1 MKSEYS
7 NLSILQ
13 GLSAAEQELLMSMT
27 EEFGFNAGELI
38 IRDSDVA
45 SDLYILTQG
54 WVSIEMD
61 ISSDQPAIEIPA
73 IEIPDMILVPPLE
86 SVNKMEATVLRAGDP
101 FGEIT
106 FLEGVRRSADVR
118 ALTSSKV
125 IKWNGEALHRVL
137 EENYRMGY
145 VFMKNLARLLAQRI
159 RHINLKWRSQI

>member
-13 GLSAAEQELLMSMT
+13 GLSPAEQELLLSMT
-27 EEFGFNAGELI
+27 EEFGFSAGELI

-61 ISSDQPAIEIPA
+61 ISSDQTG
-73 IEIPDMILVPPLE
+73 IEIPDMVLVPP
-86 SVNKMEATVLRAGDP
+86 VNKMEATVLRAGDP

-106 FLEGVRRSADVR
+106 FLEGIRRSADVR

-125 IKWNGEALHRVL
+125 IKWNGAALHGIL

>member
-1 MKSEYS
+1 M
-7 NLSILQ
+7 
-13 GLSAAEQELLMSMT
+13 G
-27 EEFGFNAGELI
+27 
-38 IRDSDVA
+38 
-45 SDLYILTQG
+45 
-54 WVSIEMD
+54 SIEMD